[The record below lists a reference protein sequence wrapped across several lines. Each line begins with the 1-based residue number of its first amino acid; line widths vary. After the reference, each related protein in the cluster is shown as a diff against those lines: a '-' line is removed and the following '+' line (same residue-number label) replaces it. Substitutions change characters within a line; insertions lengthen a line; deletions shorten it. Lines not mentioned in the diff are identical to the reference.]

1 MKIITYIL
9 SLGAFL
15 LSALM
20 PLAGQENPILP
31 YLADVSGKY
40 GSDAD
45 LVNGE
50 KYFYPY
56 SRAEGTPFLYPTQQL
71 ASLGIKGREFKDQ
84 KVKYDIFN
92 QQLVLEYTDSYGNF
106 NNLVLRSEWVEY
118 VDFGGMFFK
127 KMTGPEGGDAYL
139 QVIYEGRISCYYR
152 WSKLY
157 QLNLNSGVQSYY
169 FAEPTR
175 ESYLHRDGVFHSY
188 RNNRTFLKA
197 FEKTERKLIKQ
208 QLKKNK
214 LKVKQA
220 SNVQMASLIQ
230 YCESIEDEAN

>member
-1 MKIITYIL
+1 MKLKTHIL
-9 SLGAFL
+9 FIVALQLAT
-15 LSALM
+15 LM
-20 PLAGQENPILP
+20 PLAGQDNPMLD
-31 YLADVSGKY
+31 YLAEVSGKY

-56 SRAEGTPFLYPTQQL
+56 TRAEGTPYLYPVQQT
-71 ASLGIKGREFKDQ
+71 AKLGIKGKEFADQ
-84 KVKYDIFN
+84 KVKFDIYN
-92 QQLVLEYTDSYGNF
+92 QQLVLEYTDSYGSF
-106 NNLVLRSEWVEY
+106 NNLVLRTEWVEY

-157 QLNLNSGVQSYY
+157 QLNLNSGVQNYY
-169 FAEPTR
+169 FTEPNR
-175 ESYLHRDGVFHSY
+175 ESYVHRDGVFSSY

-197 FEKTERKLIKQ
+197 FEKAERKLIKQ
-208 QLKKNK
+208 HLKKNK

-220 SNVQMASLIQ
+220 SNIQMAGIVQ